1 MQARQPTAYRAN
13 DGSRWAR
20 WAKQKRFPL
29 HIHIATLFIL
39 LTLAFGLALGWFNY
53 KNNAQILLA
62 ASRQAFEQINQE
74 LISDLHAK
82 HLQTTGSINLLVHT
96 RLVHASDLSQRLE
109 QLSLLTTVLQGNHAL
124 SALQIGYANGDYFI
138 VRPLND
144 TYMRQRFQAPDNAA
158 YVVENISGGE
168 GKHPMLRL
176 YLDAALDELSRKQL
190 APSSYD
196 PRQRDWYKLAMRSSG
211 AVESKP
217 YLYFFIR
224 KVGITIGRKSAD
236 ATAVVAA
243 DISLESLSGILARHP
258 VSPSAEIL
266 VVDGEK
272 RVVAYPKPDRIVLQG
287 ENDTVKLA
295 LMEQVGGEVLGHVA
309 TLFSRGQQDL
319 NFELDDRHWMG
330 TIRKL
335 TALEGSPLYLV
346 IVAPDEEL
354 LAEAYRINRRNAL
367 ITLVIFLITL
377 PAVWYSAHRITHSLR
392 VLAAETEVIRDLD
405 FSQPVTTKSHVTEIV
420 DLAQGMKLMKE
431 TINKFLRL
439 LASLSEEQDFD
450 QMLQLICRETL
461 DASHAQAAGILML
474 DEDERYLLSA
484 IWQVGD
490 DSRKTL
496 QHLKIP
502 VDPEQGGLMARL
514 REQGSARFMVVDDA
528 GEDEFLRTM
537 LDDLQCSRAE
547 LGIFPLKHRRGHISG
562 LLYLVYS
569 ESELNTE
576 GSSRRRRQGFL
587 KELSGFAA
595 VSLETRKLLKSQKD
609 LLQAFIQLIAGAI
622 DAKSPYTGGHCQR
635 VPELTR
641 MLAEAASESRE
652 EAFASFNPEADDWE
666 AIHIASW
673 LHDCGKITTPEY
685 VVDKATKLETIYN
698 RIHEIRTR
706 FEVLKRDAEIA
717 CWQSIAEGSERET
730 ALSALQN
737 KLRELDDD
745 FAFVARCNEGAEFL
759 AEEDRQRLEAIARL
773 SWQRTL
779 DDGIGLSREESM
791 RRQGTPAAEL
801 PVQESLLADREA
813 DRIPREHDPLPTGS
827 GYSRR
832 FPMERPDCRFDLGE
846 MHNLGVERGTL
857 TPEERYIINEH
868 IIQTILM
875 LEQLPWPRHLQKVP
889 DIAGG
894 HHEKMDGTGYPRR
907 LTREELPLEA
917 RIMAIADI
925 FEALTASDRPYKA
938 PKKLSEALKIMYFM
952 KQDQHIDAD
961 LFDLF
966 LRAGVYR
973 QYAEKYLSP
982 EQRDEVDIG
991 EYLS

>member
-1 MQARQPTAYRAN
+1 V
-13 DGSRWAR
+13 
-20 WAKQKRFPL
+20 KQKRFPL

-39 LTLAFGLALGWFNY
+39 LTLAFGLAMGWFNY
-53 KNNAQILLA
+53 KNNAQILLS

-82 HLQTTGSINLLVHT
+82 HLQTTGSINLLIHT
-96 RLVHASDLSQRLE
+96 PLVHAGNLSQRLK
-109 QLSLLTTVLQGNHAL
+109 QLSLLTTVLQDNHAL

-144 TYMRQRFQAPDNAA
+144 AYMRKRFQAPDKAV
-158 YVVENISGGE
+158 YVVENIRGGK
-168 GKHPMLRL
+168 GRHPMQRL
-176 YLDAALDELSRKQL
+176 YLDAALQELSRREL
-190 APSSYD
+190 PPSSYD
-196 PRQRDWYKLAMRSSG
+196 PRLRDWYRLALRSSG

-224 KVGITIGRKSAD
+224 KVGITIGRKAAD

-266 VVDGEK
+266 VVDGDK
-272 RVVAYPKPDRIVLQG
+272 RVVAYPKPDRIVLPG
-287 ENDTVKLA
+287 ENDTVRLA
-295 LMEQVGGEVLGHVA
+295 FMEQMGGEVLGRVA
-309 TLFSRGQQDL
+309 TLFSRGEQDL
-319 NFELDDRHWMG
+319 DFEQDDRHWMG

-405 FSQPVTTKSHVTEIV
+405 FSQPVTTKSHVLEIA

-439 LASLSEEQDFD
+439 LTSLSEEQDFD

-461 DASHAQAAGILML
+461 DASHARGAGILML
-474 DEDERYLLSA
+474 DEEGRHLLPA
-484 IWQVGD
+484 LWQVGD
-490 DSRKTL
+490 ESRNTL
-496 QHLKIP
+496 LHLKISA
-502 VDPEQGGLMARL
+502 DPGQGGLMARV
-514 REQGSARFMVVDDA
+514 RDEGNARFLVVDNAGKDA
-528 GEDEFLRTM
+528 FLQAI
-537 LDDLQCSRAE
+537 LDDLQCSGAE

-562 LLYLVYS
+562 LLYLVYP
-569 ESELNTE
+569 ETELDVD

-641 MLAEAASESRE
+641 MLAEAASSSE
-652 EAFASFNPEADDWE
+652 EEPFASFNPGADDWE

-717 CWQSIAEGSERET
+717 CWQAISGGGNREECLET
-730 ALSALQN
+730 LQQELQ
-737 KLRELDDD
+737 KLDDD
-745 FAFVARCNEGAEFL
+745 YSFVARCNEGGEFL
-759 AEEDRQRLEAIARL
+759 AEEDRQRLESIAHTTWL
-773 SWQRTL
+773 RTL
-779 DDGIGLSREESM
+779 DDGIGLSREELQ
-791 RRQGTPAAEL
+791 RRKSTRCAEDL
-801 PVQESLLADREA
+801 PVEESLLADREA
-813 DRIPREHDPLPTGS
+813 DRIPLERDPLPAAGRS
-827 GYSRR
+827 GK
-832 FPMERPDCRFDLGE
+832 FHMDRPECRFDLGE
-846 MHNLGVERGTL
+846 MHNLVVERGTL

-875 LEQLPWPRHLQKVP
+875 LEQLPWPKHLQKVP

-973 QYAEKYLSP
+973 KYAEKHLSP
-982 EQRDEVDIG
+982 EQRDEVDIR